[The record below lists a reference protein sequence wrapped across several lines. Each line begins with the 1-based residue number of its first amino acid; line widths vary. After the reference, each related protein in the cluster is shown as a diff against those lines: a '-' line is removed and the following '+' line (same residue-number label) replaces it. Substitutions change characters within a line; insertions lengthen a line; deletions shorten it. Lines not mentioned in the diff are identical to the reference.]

1 MMTLDPCLECHSV
14 PANDVCVDHEQFEV
28 SCQNPSPL
36 RPIRQTSHASGS
48 KPRPPVLPRWSGRR
62 VCPLDNRCDW
72 LAYEAEVQ
80 YIHARGEYVV
90 ASFCT
95 CLSNCHGGPS
105 ATGARSVPHLSPPGE
120 ALSGSRMAGLTGGA
134 GARTECRQ
142 GTWLIRLGSPVCPG
156 RAINVGRLVVV
167 GETMNPTKRHAS
179 GLTTAVDLIIKVA
192 SGSCAMQFATTPEL
206 LAAIHVE
213 HTYSPCRGH
222 TRPEMYAGG

>member
-14 PANDVCVDHEQFEV
+14 PANDVPVDHEQFEAG
-28 SCQNPSPL
+28 PS
-36 RPIRQTSHASGS
+36 
-48 KPRPPVLPRWSGRR
+48 
-62 VCPLDNRCDW
+62 
-72 LAYEAEVQ
+72 
-80 YIHARGEYVV
+80 
-90 ASFCT
+90 
-95 CLSNCHGGPS
+95 HGGQYYPDGAVDEFVPWITDVTGWLMRQRCSTSTREVNTSFHPS
-105 ATGARSVPHLSPPGE
+105 ALVSAIAMEGRQLPVPAVSHISLSRVRHFLGL
-120 ALSGSRMAGLTGGA
+120 ALAGLTGGA

-142 GTWLIRLGSPVCPG
+142 GAWLIRLGSPVCPG